1 MLRLKG
7 KVRESNRKIK
17 SRSKREEEEEEE
29 EDKR

>member
-17 SRSKREEEEEEE
+17 SRSKREEEEEE
-29 EDKR
+29 DKR